1 MAEEH
6 VLCCKSVIPQ
16 DLLLGNERTGVCSVP
31 EVCSPL
37 ALEEDVLNSA
47 LMGQKLANSYHLMLR
62 KHMHHLCSRKRTN
75 SFIPHLGR
83 DLVGSYFVCSYLVST
98 GYLPGK
104 CLRECLPRETFL

>member
-1 MAEEH
+1 MFCA
-6 VLCCKSVIPQ
+6 VKGLFLRICYLAMRGQ
-16 DLLLGNERTGVCSVP
+16 GVCSVP

-47 LMGQKLANSYHLMLR
+47 LMGQKWLTVITLR
-62 KHMHHLCSRKRTN
+62 SEDPVCSRKRTN

-104 CLRECLPRETFL
+104 CLRECLPREPIL